1 MFFCIFTFDK
11 LLYLL
16 FKDYESNLP
25 IPPDLGISSA
35 GKLIHAIILKIHDNE
50 EDFQLLALLH
60 KSVWHQQTPTFES
73 FGSSKHVSLPPGVS
87 QQDFSNTCWAKN
99 RKYFT

>member
-1 MFFCIFTFDK
+1 MLFCILTFET
-11 LLYLL
+11 LSYLL
-16 FKDYESNLP
+16 FKSYESNLP

-35 GKLIHAIILKIHDNE
+35 GKLIHAIILKTHDNE

-73 FGSSKHVSLPPGVS
+73 FGSSKHVSLTPGVRK
-87 QQDFSNTCWAKN
+87 QDFSNTCWAEI
-99 RKYFT
+99 R